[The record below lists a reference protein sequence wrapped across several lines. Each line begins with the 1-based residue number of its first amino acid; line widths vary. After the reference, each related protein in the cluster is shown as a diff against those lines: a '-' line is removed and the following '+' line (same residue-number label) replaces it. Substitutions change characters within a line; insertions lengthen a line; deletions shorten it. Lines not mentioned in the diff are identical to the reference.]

1 MNRILND
8 NISLNEA
15 KMHKSC
21 VVQAVEAD
29 ESEKLRLYDLGFM
42 PSSSV
47 VPMYASFLNSTKA
60 YLVKG
65 TLIALRSD
73 CSRHIRVSQETE
85 VHEI

>member
-42 PSSSV
+42 PSSQV
-47 VPMYASFLNSTKA
+47 IPMYTSFLNSTKA
-60 YLVKG
+60 YLVKAH
-65 TLIALRSD
+65 L
-73 CSRHIRVSQETE
+73 
-85 VHEI
+85 